1 LAEVAG
7 QAERER
13 REGGGLGGR
22 LRFAGLEADETAL
35 IRENRNRLLPHVK
48 TALRDL
54 FQRLQ
59 TYPDANRHFQSEA
72 QIDRLH
78 DLTQSHWDV
87 LTDARFDSLYA
98 ERVKVLTDSESRIG
112 LDPRW
117 HIAGHAVVLEHLAA
131 GMIEEFW
138 PKSMF
143 GAASRNRDTLAG
155 LIRAIIRTAMVD
167 LEISTSLRFNE
178 LRLGHQ
184 QALAAVTSAHKAET
198 RSVLADIAERLRDKN
213 FATPLQLEIAED
225 HSDIVASL
233 NLALAEIHASLV
245 ASERNAEQLGMAS
258 GRIALSALALAGQNS
273 QSADTLAGVAA
284 EIDSIA
290 AKVGTTAANAAAVEA
305 STGKAR
311 AAAIA
316 SGTVVSQAMTAMAD
330 IEQSA
335 EKIGQIIGT
344 IDEIAFQTNLLALNA
359 GIEAARAGE
368 SGRGF
373 AVVAQEV
380 RALAQRS
387 ADAARE
393 IKDLVTGTKAQVDS
407 GVAMVNRTQ
416 TAIGDIAEQVTGIND
431 AISGLARETIDAAA
445 GVASISKSAQAISQE
460 LKRGA
465 EAAQATAVQSDDLK
479 SVITELGD
487 TIRQFHLEHYH
498 PQKPARSPARADAA
512 KSSALPPA
520 IIDNPVIASGDDD
533 DFRQTAFPRA
543 AGGRSAT

>member
-1 LAEVAG
+1 LVEAAN

-13 REGGGLGGR
+13 REGGGLSGR

-48 TALRDL
+48 NALRDL

-59 TYPDANRHFQSEA
+59 TYPDAARNFQSEA

-117 HIAGHAVVLEHLAA
+117 HIAGHAIVLEHLVA

-138 PKSMF
+138 PKSLF
-143 GAASRNRDTLAG
+143 GGANRNRDALAG
-155 LIRAIIRTAMVD
+155 LMRAMIRTVMVD

-178 LRLGHQ
+178 VRLGHQ
-184 QALAAVTSAHKAET
+184 QSHAAATSAHKAET
-198 RSVLADIAERLRDKN
+198 RSILTYLTERLRDKN
-213 FATPLQLEIAED
+213 FAAPVTIDIPEDYRDIAD
-225 HSDIVASL
+225 
-233 NLALAEIHASLV
+233 NLSAALAEINASLM
-245 ASERNAEQLGMAS
+245 ASERNTERLGAAS
-258 GRIALSALALAGQNS
+258 GRIALSAEALAGQNA

-284 EIDSIA
+284 EIDGIA
-290 AKVGTTAANAAAVEA
+290 AKVGTTAANAVAAEA
-305 STGKAR
+305 ASGKAR

-316 SGTVVSQAMTAMAD
+316 SGTVVGQAMNAMAD

-335 EKIGQIIGT
+335 EKIGQIIGV

-431 AISGLARETIDAAA
+431 AIAGLARETTDAAA
-445 GVASISKSAQAISQE
+445 GVATISKSTQAISGE
-460 LKRGA
+460 LKRSA
-465 EAAQATAVQSDDLK
+465 EAARETLDHTSDLK
-479 SVITELGD
+479 SVILELGD
-487 TIRQFHLEHYH
+487 TIRQFRLEHYH
-498 PQKPARSPARADAA
+498 PQKSSRPTAVAGAA
-512 KSSALPPA
+512 ALPA
-520 IIDNPVIASGDDD
+520 VIGNPTIPSSYED
-533 DFRQTAFPRA
+533 DFHNASFLRV
-543 AGGRSAT
+543 AGGRSVS